1 MSSDESDDFDLPHNS
16 NSGSDFEEISGPK
29 PKGKAKTTAATV
41 KAKPTA
47 TKAAPKTT
55 KVATT
60 TTKAKPKAKAKQVL
74 VEKDQNSTDP
84 LENLSEADD
93 VLNDLP
99 VSNKPSGNTK
109 KKTASETYQKLSQL
123 EHVLKRPDTYIGS
136 VEAIKQYMWIYDKH
150 SKIMVHKEISFVPG
164 LYKIV
169 DEILVNAADNKQRDD
184 SMDTLKVTIDS
195 EANTISVMNNGKGIP
210 IEIHETE
217 KIYIPELIFGH
228 LLAGSNFDDEEKK
241 TTGGR
246 NGYGAKLANIYSTE
260 FIVEAADKQ
269 TAKKYKQVFKNNMS
283 VKEKPKITDNKK
295 GEEYTKITFKPDL
308 VKFNLPAENGLA
320 GDMEALISKRVY
332 DMAGTLRNVKV
343 WLNDERIKLTG
354 FKKYVE
360 MYTSGVNE
368 ASKGSKAAEAPGSP
382 GNGAIKTPIIYEE
395 CGKRWEIAF
404 TPSDGQFQQV
414 SFCNSI
420 ATTKGGTHVEHV
432 VKQLVDKI
440 IESVNKKK
448 AKLTVKPFQV
458 RNHLW
463 VFVNCLIE
471 NPAFDSQTKENMTLG
486 ISKFGSKCVIN
497 EEFMKKV
504 MKSGV
509 IDSIMDFAKFKEE
522 AALKKTDG
530 SKRSRI
536 TGIVK
541 LEDANN
547 AGTRKAADCT
557 LILTEGDSAKSLAVA
572 GLSVI
577 GRDNYGV
584 FPLRGKLLNVREASG
599 AQLLS
604 NAEIQHIK
612 QIMGLQQGKKY
623 SSRDSLRYGS
633 LMIMTDQDHDGSHI
647 KGLIINFLDYFFPS
661 LLEIPGFLVEFI
673 TPIVKVTKKKEEISF
688 FTMPEFEKWK
698 EENDGGRGWTSKYYK
713 GLGTSDAKDAKKY
726 FSRMSAHRIK
736 FAPTQADDRSL
747 IDMAFNKKKADDR
760 KEWLRGFEPGTHL
773 DQNVA
778 QITYTE
784 FINKELIL
792 FSMADNIRSIP
803 SMVDGFKPGQRK
815 VLFACFK
822 RKLKAEIKVAQLGG
836 YCSEHS
842 AYHHGEAS
850 LTQTIVGLAQNFVG
864 SNNINVLS
872 PNGQFGT
879 RASGGKDAASARYI
893 FTNVEKITRVIF
905 PASDDNVLNY
915 LTDDGTQIE
924 PEWYIPILPM
934 VLVNGSSGIGTG
946 WSSDIPNYNPIEIVN
961 NLRRRL
967 ANEPLEPMHPWFR
980 GFTGHI
986 INESIPGKYKVL
998 GEWNQPDDDTIEIT
1012 ELPIRVWNQSY
1023 KEQIETWIN
1032 STEKIPALVKDYRE
1046 YHTETTVHFI
1056 ISLTEK
1062 GKEAIKKEGI
1072 EKVFKLSANLSITNM
1087 VCFDPLGKIKKYST
1101 PEQILDDF
1109 FDVRLAY
1116 YQKRKEYL
1124 VNDLTLSYERLSNQA
1139 RFVLMIIEK
1148 KLIVSNRKKAE
1159 IVAELRK
1166 LEFRPFPVKP
1176 KPKTAGDPD
1185 QVDEEGNE
1193 EEDNDVKGSAGGAAG
1208 DFDYLLGMAISRLT
1222 AEQVAKLL
1230 LERDDKEKE
1239 LQILLEKSAQ
1249 DLWHTDLDSFEQEW
1263 RRIILT
1269 DTDSRRASIKKVKTI
1284 GFKPPPAAKG
1294 KGKKPAAKVELDS
1307 DGEEVYKPSVD
1318 KKPVKPKAGTQ
1329 SKLDFKPTSTTV
1341 GTSASATTTG
1351 TKIESSTTSDS
1362 KPAAAKKITKRDASQ
1377 LDDGAAKA
1385 PPKKKKAIASV
1396 KSDDDSEDDF
1406 EIKVKPKANTTT
1418 TSKATKSSASASQV
1432 SKDDDDDDDDE
1443 VKPVKK
1449 KPATT
1454 TTTKKVNPSK
1464 PIAGTSKATKS
1475 SKPVPKNTKK
1485 RAQILSDDDSS
1496 DSDIRKL
1503 AEEDSDSDDSNDG
1516 DGGGGK
1522 KSEDDE
1528 EDEDSIVVAKPIKKP
1543 PVPVKKRVVSAAK
1556 SSTSATTTTTKKP
1569 ASNAQVSTSKQD
1581 DEDESDV
1588 PARRPARATKTKPK
1602 SYKLKVESSD
1612 ENDDDEDDGSQFEED
1627 ED

>member
-41 KAKPTA
+41 K
-47 TKAAPKTT
+47 PKQRPL
-55 KVATT
+55 KLLL
-60 TTKAKPKAKAKQVL
+60 KQQKSRL
-74 VEKDQNSTDP
+74 LQRK
-84 LENLSEADD
+84 LSLRLR
-93 VLNDLP
+93 LNKSD
-99 VSNKPSGNTK
+99 GNTK

-395 CGKRWEIAF
+395 CG
-404 TPSDGQFQQV
+404 
-414 SFCNSI
+414 
-420 ATTKGGTHVEHV
+420 THVEHV

-463 VFVNCLIE
+463 VFVN
-471 NPAFDSQTKENMTLG
+471 F
-486 ISKFGSKCVIN
+486 
-497 EEFMKKV
+497 

-633 LMIMTDQDHDGSHI
+633 LMIMTDQDHD
-647 KGLIINFLDYFFPS
+647 
-661 LLEIPGFLVEFI
+661 EIPGFLVEFI

-1307 DGEEVYKPSVD
+1307 DGEEVYKPS
-1318 KKPVKPKAGTQ
+1318 
-1329 SKLDFKPTSTTV
+1329 
-1341 GTSASATTTG
+1341 
-1351 TKIESSTTSDS
+1351 
-1362 KPAAAKKITKRDASQ
+1362 
-1377 LDDGAAKA
+1377 
-1385 PPKKKKAIASV
+1385 ASV

-1406 EIKVKPKANTTT
+1406 EIKVKPKANTTA

-1612 ENDDDEDDGSQFEED
+1612 ENDDEEDDGSQFEED

>member
-1 MSSDESDDFDLPHNS
+1 MSSDESEDFRVADNDE
-16 NSGSDFEEISGPK
+16 SGSDFGEISIPK
-29 PKGKAKTTAATV
+29 SKAKTKTV
-41 KAKPTA
+41 AKAKPASKPA
-47 TKAAPKTT
+47 TKAAPK
-55 KVATT
+55 
-60 TTKAKPKAKAKQVL
+60 PKAATAKF
-74 VEKDQNSTDP
+74 KSKP
-84 LENLSEADD
+84 LADRDDNQMASDNESEDRD
-93 VLNDLP
+93 VVTELP
-99 VSNKPSGNTK
+99 ASKLPATNGAAAK

-136 VEAIKQYMWIYDKH
+136 VEAIRQFMWIYDKE
-150 SKIMVHKEISFVPG
+150 KKAMVNKEISFVPG

-184 SMDTLKVTIDS
+184 SMDTLKVTIDP
-195 EANTISVMNNGKGIP
+195 EKNTISVMNNGKGIP

-228 LLAGSNFDDEEKK
+228 LLAGSNFDDDEKK

-269 TAKKYKQVFKNNMS
+269 TAKKYKQTFRNNMS
-283 VKEKPKITDNKK
+283 VKEKPKITENKK
-295 GEEYTKITFKPDL
+295 GEEYTKIIFKPDL

-360 MYTSGVNE
+360 MYTNGVNE
-368 ASKGSKAAEAPGSP
+368 AQKGSTSKGADPPGSP
-382 GNGAIKTPIIYEE
+382 GNGTPKAPIIYEE

-432 VKQLVDKI
+432 VKQVVDKI
-440 IESVNKKK
+440 IESINKKK
-448 AKLTVKPFQV
+448 TKLTLKPFQV
-458 RNHLW
+458 RNHIW

-471 NPAFDSQTKENMTLG
+471 NPAFDSQTKEYMTLG
-486 ISKFGSKCVIN
+486 MSKFGSKCVIT
-497 EEFMKKV
+497 EEFLKKV

-509 IDSIMDFAKFKEE
+509 IDSVMDFAKFKED

-547 AGTRKAADCT
+547 AGTKKAADCT

-599 AQLLS
+599 SQLLA

-612 QIMGLQQGKKY
+612 QIMGLQQNKTY
-623 SSRDSLRYGS
+623 TSRDSLRYGS

-661 LLEIPGFLVEFI
+661 LLKIPEFLVEFI
-673 TPIVKVTKKKEEISF
+673 TPIVKVTRKKEELSF

-736 FAPTQADDRSL
+736 FAPTQENDRGL

-893 FTNVEKITRVIF
+893 FTNIEKITRVIF
-905 PASDDNVLNY
+905 PPADDNVLNY

-924 PEWYIPILPM
+924 PEWYIPVIPM

-946 WSSDIPNYNPIEIVN
+946 WSSDIPNYNPVDIVN

-967 ANEPLEPMHPWFR
+967 ADEPLEPMHPWFR
-980 GFTGHI
+980 GFTGQI
-986 INESIPGKYKVL
+986 IPEAPGKYKVL
-998 GEWNQPDDDTIEIT
+998 GEWDQPDDDTIEIT

-1023 KEQIETWIN
+1023 KEQIEAWIN
-1032 STEKIPALVKDYRE
+1032 STDKIPALVKDYRE

-1056 ISLTEK
+1056 ITLTEK
-1062 GKEAIKKEGI
+1062 GKEAIKKDGI
-1072 EKVFKLSANLSITNM
+1072 EKVFKLSGNLSITNM

-1109 FDVRLAY
+1109 YDVRLAY

-1124 VNDLTLSYERLSNQA
+1124 VNDLTLMYERLSNQA

-1148 KLIVSNRKKAE
+1148 KLIVSNRKKAD
-1159 IVAELRK
+1159 IVLDLRK

-1185 QVDEEGNE
+1185 QADEEGAE
-1193 EEDNDVKGSAGGAAG
+1193 EEEVADLSAAGTAG

-1230 LERDDKEKE
+1230 AERDDKEKE
-1239 LQILLEKSAQ
+1239 LHILLEKTAP
-1249 DLWHTDLDSFEQEW
+1249 DLWNADLDAFEQEW
-1263 RRIILT
+1263 RRLMMS
-1269 DTDSRRASIKKVKTI
+1269 DNDSRRASIKKVNKL
-1284 GFKPPPAAKG
+1284 GFKPVNPAKG
-1294 KGKKPAAKVELDS
+1294 KGKKPAAKAELDS
-1307 DGEEVYKPSVD
+1307 DGEEIYKPSIDKKPTIDKKPSVD
-1318 KKPVKPKAGTQ
+1318 KKPAKPKSATQ
-1329 SKLDFKPTSTTV
+1329 SKLDFKPVTATSTSTAAPKAESSEPSKPNKSS
-1341 GTSASATTTG
+1341 GSAATT
-1351 TKIESSTTSDS
+1351 S
-1362 KPAAAKKITKRDASQ
+1362 KSTKRDASE
-1377 LDDGAAKA
+1377 LDDDDKPTSKA
-1385 PPKKKKAIASV
+1385 PAKKKKAASV
-1396 KSDDDSEDDF
+1396 KSDDESEDDF
-1406 EIKVKPKANTTT
+1406 EIKVKPKA
-1418 TSKATKSSASASQV
+1418 SKSDKGE
-1432 SKDDDDDDDDE
+1432 SKT
-1443 VKPVKK
+1443 KK
-1449 KPATT
+1449 KLGSTSTAGKKISKREPS
-1454 TTTKKVNPSK
+1454 TKAGKAK
-1464 PIAGTSKATKS
+1464 PTKA
-1475 SKPVPKNTKK
+1475 KK
-1485 RAQILSDDDSS
+1485 GGKAVLSDDDSS

-1503 AEEDSDSDDSNDG
+1503 ALDDVDEDDDDDDDSEDEESVVVAKPA
-1516 DGGGGK
+1516 K
-1522 KSEDDE
+1522 KPAPAAKKRIVSGASTAKKPASTKSTQKD
-1528 EDEDSIVVAKPIKKP
+1528 EDEDSNSNSDFEAPI
-1543 PVPVKKRVVSAAK
+1543 
-1556 SSTSATTTTTKKP
+1556 
-1569 ASNAQVSTSKQD
+1569 
-1581 DEDESDV
+1581 
-1588 PARRPARATKTKPK
+1588 RRPARATKARPK
-1602 SYKLKVESSD
+1602 TYKLKDDSSD
-1612 ENDDDEDDGSQFEED
+1612 NDDDDDDDDDAGSQFEED
-1627 ED
+1627 DD

>member
-1 MSSDESDDFDLPHNS
+1 MSSDELTDLPK
-16 NSGSDFEEISGPK
+16 I
-29 PKGKAKTTAATV
+29 
-41 KAKPTA
+41 
-47 TKAAPKTT
+47 KAA
-55 KVATT
+55 
-60 TTKAKPKAKAKQVL
+60 AKPK
-74 VEKDQNSTDP
+74 T
-84 LENLSEADD
+84 
-93 VLNDLP
+93 
-99 VSNKPSGNTK
+99 
-109 KKTASETYQKLSQL
+109 KTASETYQKLSQL

-136 VEAIKQYMWIYDKH
+136 VEPIRQFMWIFDKE
-150 SKIMVHKEISFVPG
+150 KKMMVNKEISFVPG

-184 SMDTLKVTIDS
+184 SMDTLKVTIDC
-195 EANTISVMNNGKGIP
+195 EKNIISVMNNGKGIP

-228 LLAGSNFDDEEKK
+228 LLAGSNFDDDEKK

-260 FIVEAADKQ
+260 FVVEAADKQ

-283 VKEKPKITDNKK
+283 VKEKPKITENKK
-295 GEEYTKITFKPDL
+295 GEEYTKISFKPDL

-343 WLNDERIKLTG
+343 WLNDERIKLPG

-368 ASKGSKAAEAPGSP
+368 AAKSSTKGEAPGSP
-382 GNGAIKTPIIYEE
+382 GNAANKTPIIYEE

-432 VKQLVDKI
+432 VKQLVEKI

-448 AKLTVKPFQV
+448 AKLTLKPYQV
-458 RNHLW
+458 RNHIW

-471 NPAFDSQTKENMTLG
+471 NPAFDSQTKENMTLSM
-486 ISKFGSKCVIN
+486 SKFGSKCVMTD
-497 EEFMKKV
+497 EFMKKV

-509 IDSIMDFAKFKEE
+509 IDSVMDFAKFKEE

-547 AGTRKAADCT
+547 AGTKKAADCT

-623 SSRDSLRYGS
+623 ASRDSLRYGS

-726 FSRMSAHRIK
+726 FSRMSSHRIK
-736 FAPTQADDRSL
+736 FAPTQENDRSL

-773 DQNVA
+773 DQNVS
-778 QITYTE
+778 QITYSE

-803 SMVDGFKPGQRK
+803 SM
-815 VLFACFK
+815 

-905 PASDDNVLNY
+905 PPSDDNILTY

-924 PEWYIPILPM
+924 PEWYIPVLPM

-946 WSSDIPNYNPIEIVN
+946 WSSDIPNYNPVDIVN

-967 ANEPLEPMHPWFR
+967 ADEPMEPMHPWFR
-980 GFTGHI
+980 GFTGQI
-986 INESIPGKYKVL
+986 LPEAPGKYKVL
-998 GEWNQPDDDTIEIT
+998 GEWDQPDEDTLEIT

-1023 KEQIETWIN
+1023 KEQIEAWIN

-1062 GKEAIKKEGI
+1062 GKEAIKKEGA
-1072 EKVFKLSANLSITNM
+1072 EKVFKLSGSLSINNM
-1087 VCFDPLGKIKKYST
+1087 VCFDPLGKIKKYAT

-1109 FDVRLAY
+1109 FDVRLAC

-1124 VNDLTLSYERLSNQA
+1124 VNDLTLTYERLSNQA

-1148 KLIVSNRKKAE
+1148 KLIVNNRKKAD

-1166 LEFRPFPVKP
+1166 LEFRPFPMKP
-1176 KPKTAGDPD
+1176 KVKTAGDPD
-1185 QVDEEGNE
+1185 QADEEGAE
-1193 EEDNDVKGSAGGAAG
+1193 EEVADVGAAGTAG

-1230 LERDDKEKE
+1230 AERDDKEKE
-1239 LQILLEKSAQ
+1239 LQILLEKTAK
-1249 DLWHTDLDSFEQEW
+1249 DLWHADLDTFEQEW
-1263 RRIILT
+1263 RRIMT
-1269 DTDSRRASIKKVKTI
+1269 SDVDSRRASVKKVKPL
-1284 GFKPPPAAKG
+1284 GFKPSAAAKG
-1294 KGKKPAAKVELDS
+1294 KGKKPAAKAELDS
-1307 DGEEVYKPSVD
+1307 DGEEIYKPSID
-1318 KKPVKPKAGTQ
+1318 KKPAKPKAGTQ
-1329 SKLDFKPTSTTV
+1329 SKLNFKPAV
-1341 GTSASATTTG
+1341 GTSASAAEP
-1351 TKIESSTTSDS
+1351 KPESTEDS
-1362 KPAAAKKITKRDASQ
+1362 KASKPSGSGKTTAASKKVKRDASE
-1377 LDDGAAKA
+1377 LSDDEKQAPKA
-1385 PPKKKKAIASV
+1385 PAKKKKAVWGFFSGLIHTAPI

-1406 EIKVKPKANTTT
+1406 EIKVK
-1418 TSKATKSSASASQV
+1418 SKVT
-1432 SKDDDDDDDDE
+1432 
-1443 VKPVKK
+1443 KPVKSAANASQGSKEDEEEDKPK
-1449 KPATT
+1449 KQPASKT
-1454 TTTKKVNPSK
+1454 TTTKKLNPSK
-1464 PIAGTSKATKS
+1464 PASSAKATKA
-1475 SKPVPKNTKK
+1475 KPTNPKK
-1485 RAQILSDDDSS
+1485 RGKKISDDDGSS

-1503 AEEDSDSDDSNDG
+1503 ALNDDDDEDDDDDDDDDS
-1516 DGGGGK
+1516 
-1522 KSEDDE
+1522 
-1528 EDEDSIVVAKPIKKP
+1528 VVIAKPKKKAAP
-1543 PVPVKKRVVSAAK
+1543 AAKKRVVSGASTAASKK
-1556 SSTSATTTTTKKP
+1556 SSS
-1569 ASNAQVSTSKQD
+1569 SKAARKDD
-1581 DEDESDV
+1581 DEDVDMEEQNEDEEDDSMVIAKPKKKAAPASKKGAGSGASTAAPKKPSGSKAARKDDDEDV
-1588 PARRPARATKTKPK
+1588 DMEEQSEGEEDDSMVIAKPTKKAAPAAKKRVVSGASTAASKKPSSSKPAPKDDDGDDDDDEVDAPIRRPARATKARPK
-1602 SYKLKVESSD
+1602 SYKLKDLSS
-1612 ENDDDEDDGSQFEED
+1612 EDDDGDDDGSQFEEGD
-1627 ED
+1627 D

>member
-1 MSSDESDDFDLPHNS
+1 MSSDESDDFHAADN
-16 NSGSDFEEISGPK
+16 NDSGSDFGEISLPK
-29 PKGKAKTTAATV
+29 S
-41 KAKPTA
+41 
-47 TKAAPKTT
+47 
-55 KVATT
+55 
-60 TTKAKPKAKAKQVL
+60 KAKPKATVKPKPASKTATKSAPKSKAAPAKS
-74 VEKDQNSTDP
+74 KSKP
-84 LENLSEADD
+84 LADRDENQTVSDNNSEAGD
-93 VLNDLP
+93 VVTELP
-99 VSNKPSGNTK
+99 TSKPPTTTNGTAAAR

-136 VEAIKQYMWIYDKH
+136 VEAIRQFMWIFDKEK
-150 SKIMVHKEISFVPG
+150 KIMVNKEISFVPG

-184 SMDTLKVTIDS
+184 SMDTLKVTVDS
-195 EANTISVMNNGKGIP
+195 ENNTISVMNNGKGIP

-228 LLAGSNFDDEEKK
+228 LLAGSNFDDDEKK

-269 TAKKYKQVFKNNMS
+269 TAKKYKQTFRNNMS
-283 VKEKPKITDNKK
+283 VKEKPKITENKK

-343 WLNDERIKLTG
+343 WLNDERLKLSG

-360 MYTSGVNE
+360 MYTSGINE
-368 ASKGSKAAEAPGSP
+368 AQKGSKNVEAPGSP
-382 GNGAIKTPIIYEE
+382 GSGPPKAPIIYEE

-432 VKQLVDKI
+432 VKQVVDKI

-448 AKLTVKPFQV
+448 AKLTLKPYQV
-458 RNHLW
+458 RNHIW

-486 ISKFGSKCVIN
+486 TSKFGSKCVIT

-509 IDSIMDFAKFKEE
+509 IDSVMDFAKFKEE

-547 AGTRKAADCT
+547 AGTKKAADCT

-612 QIMGLQQGKKY
+612 QIMGLQQGKTY
-623 SSRDSLRYGS
+623 TSRDSLRYGS

-661 LLEIPGFLVEFI
+661 LLKIPGFLVEFI

-736 FAPTQADDRSL
+736 FAPTQENDRGL

-773 DQNVA
+773 DQNVS

-905 PASDDNVLNY
+905 PPADDNILNY

-946 WSSDIPNYNPIEIVN
+946 WSSDIPNYNPIDIVN

-967 ANEPLEPMHPWFR
+967 ADQPLEPMHPWFR
-980 GFTGHI
+980 GFTGQI
-986 INESIPGKYKVL
+986 IPEAPGKYKVL
-998 GEWNQPDDDTIEIT
+998 GEWDQPDEDTIEIT

-1023 KEQIETWIN
+1023 KEQIEAWIN
-1032 STEKIPALVKDYRE
+1032 STDKIPALVKDYRE

-1072 EKVFKLSANLSITNM
+1072 EKVFKLAGNLSITNM

-1124 VNDLTLSYERLSNQA
+1124 VNDLTLMYERLSNQA

-1148 KLIVSNRKKAE
+1148 KLVVSNRKKAD

-1185 QVDEEGNE
+1185 QADEEGAE
-1193 EEDNDVKGSAGGAAG
+1193 EEEVADLSAAGTAG

-1230 LERDDKEKE
+1230 AERDDKEKE
-1239 LQILLEKSAQ
+1239 LHILLEKTAQ
-1249 DLWHTDLDSFEQEW
+1249 DLWNVDLDAFEQEW
-1263 RRIILT
+1263 RRLMT
-1269 DTDSRRASIKKVKTI
+1269 SDNDSRRASIKKVKTL
-1284 GFKPPPAAKG
+1284 GFKPVNPKG
-1294 KGKKPAAKVELDS
+1294 KGKKAAVKAELDS
-1307 DGEEVYKPSVD
+1307 DGEEVYKPSID
-1318 KKPVKPKAGTQ
+1318 KKPAKPKAGTQ
-1329 SKLDFKPTSTTV
+1329 SKLDFKPVAATSTSTAAPKSESNE
-1341 GTSASATTTG
+1341 TSTANKPSGSLTATSKSA
-1351 TKIESSTTSDS
+1351 
-1362 KPAAAKKITKRDASQ
+1362 KRDASE
-1377 LDDGAAKA
+1377 LGDDDKPTGKA
-1385 PPKKKKAIASV
+1385 PAKKKKAASV
-1396 KSDDDSEDDF
+1396 RSDDDSEDDF
-1406 EIKVKPKANTTT
+1406 EIKVKSKGSKEETGESKAKKKAGSTSTTT
-1418 TSKATKSSASASQV
+1418 KKLSKPGPSTKAAKAKPANPKKRAKAVQSDEDSSDSEIRKLAL
-1432 SKDDDDDDDDE
+1432 DDDDDDDE
-1443 VKPVKK
+1443 QQEEEEDSVVVAKPAK
-1449 KPATT
+1449 KPAAAASKKRVVSGGSTT
-1454 TTTKKVNPSK
+1454 
-1464 PIAGTSKATKS
+1464 S
-1475 SKPVPKNTKK
+1475 SKKPASGK
-1485 RAQILSDDDSS
+1485 
-1496 DSDIRKL
+1496 
-1503 AEEDSDSDDSNDG
+1503 SNQKHD
-1516 DGGGGK
+1516 
-1522 KSEDDE
+1522 DDE
-1528 EDEDSIVVAKPIKKP
+1528 EDEFDAPI
-1543 PVPVKKRVVSAAK
+1543 
-1556 SSTSATTTTTKKP
+1556 
-1569 ASNAQVSTSKQD
+1569 
-1581 DEDESDV
+1581 
-1588 PARRPARATKTKPK
+1588 RRPARATKAKPK
-1602 SYKLKVESSD
+1602 SYKVMDNSSD
-1612 ENDDDEDDGSQFEED
+1612 NDDTGSQFEED
-1627 ED
+1627 DD

>member
-1 MSSDESDDFDLPHNS
+1 MSSDESEDFNLANDD
-16 NSGSDFEEISGPK
+16 NSGSDFGEISVPK
-29 PKGKAKTTAATV
+29 S
-41 KAKPTA
+41 KAKPKAAAKPKPTSKT
-47 TKAAPKTT
+47 TKAAPKPKATAAKSKSKPLT
-55 KVATT
+55 DRDENQADSDNNSEAEDVLTELPASKPPTT
-60 TTKAKPKAKAKQVL
+60 TNGPAG
-74 VEKDQNSTDP
+74 S
-84 LENLSEADD
+84 
-93 VLNDLP
+93 
-99 VSNKPSGNTK
+99 K

-136 VEAIKQYMWIYDKH
+136 VEAIRQFMWIFDKE
-150 SKIMVHKEISFVPG
+150 KKTMVNKEISFVPG

-195 EANTISVMNNGKGIP
+195 EKNIISVMNNGKGIP

-217 KIYIPELIFGH
+217 QIYIPELIFGH

-269 TAKKYKQVFKNNMS
+269 TAKKYKQIFKNNMS
-283 VKEKPKITDNKK
+283 VKEKPKITENKK
-295 GEEYTKITFKPDL
+295 GEEYTKISFKPDL

-368 ASKGSKAAEAPGSP
+368 AIKGSAAKALEAPGSP
-382 GNGAIKTPIIYEE
+382 GNGATKTPIIYEE

-404 TPSDGQFQQV
+404 APSDGQFQQV

-420 ATTKGGTHVEHV
+420 ATTKGGTHVEHI
-432 VKQLVDKI
+432 VKQLVEKI

-448 AKLTVKPFQV
+448 AKLTLKPYQV

-471 NPAFDSQTKENMTLG
+471 NPTFDSQTKENMTLG
-486 ISKFGSKCVIN
+486 MSKFGSKCVMT

-509 IDSIMDFAKFKEE
+509 IDSVMDFAKFKEE

-599 AQLLS
+599 AQLLN

-623 SSRDSLRYGS
+623 ASRDSLRYGS

-673 TPIVKVTKKKEEISF
+673 TPIVKVTRKKEELSF

-698 EENDGGRGWTSKYYK
+698 EENDDGRGWTSKYYK

-726 FSRMSAHRIK
+726 FSRMSSHRIK
-736 FAPTQADDRSL
+736 FAPTQENDRHL

-773 DQNVA
+773 DQNVS

-905 PASDDNVLNY
+905 PPADDNVLNY

-946 WSSDIPNYNPIEIVN
+946 WSSDIPNYNPVDIVN

-967 ANEPLEPMHPWFR
+967 ANEPMEPMHPWFR
-980 GFTGHI
+980 GFTGQI
-986 INESIPGKYKVL
+986 TSEAPGKYKVL
-998 GEWNQPDDDTIEIT
+998 GEWDQPDEDTIEIT
-1012 ELPIRVWNQSY
+1012 ELPVRVWNQSY
-1023 KEQIETWIN
+1023 KEQIEAWIN
-1032 STEKIPALVKDYRE
+1032 STDKIPALVKDYRE

-1056 ISLTEK
+1056 ISLTER
-1062 GKEAIKKEGI
+1062 GKDAIKKEGI

-1087 VCFDPLGKIKKYST
+1087 VCFDPSGKIKKYST

-1109 FDVRLAY
+1109 YDVRLAY

-1124 VNDLTLSYERLSNQA
+1124 VNDLTLMYERLSNQA

-1148 KLIVSNRKKAE
+1148 KLVVSNRKKAE

-1166 LEFRPFPVKP
+1166 LEFRPFPVKA

-1185 QVDEEGNE
+1185 QADEEGVE
-1193 EEDNDVKGSAGGAAG
+1193 EEEVADLKAAGTAG

-1230 LERDDKEKE
+1230 AERDDKEKE
-1239 LQILLEKSAQ
+1239 LQILLEKTAE
-1249 DLWHTDLDSFEQEW
+1249 DLWHADLDLFEQEW
-1263 RRIILT
+1263 RRLMT
-1269 DTDSRRASIKKVKTI
+1269 SDNDSRRASIKKVKPL
-1284 GFKPPPAAKG
+1284 GFKPSNAAKG
-1294 KGKKPAAKVELDS
+1294 KGKKPAAKVELNS
-1307 DGEEVYKPSVD
+1307 DGEEDFKPNID
-1318 KKPVKPKAGTQ
+1318 KKPAKPKAGTQ
-1329 SKLDFKPTSTTV
+1329 SKLDFKPV
-1341 GTSASATTTG
+1341 TG
-1351 TKIESSTTSDS
+1351 
-1362 KPAAAKKITKRDASQ
+1362 AAAKPESTEESKPGKPSGSLQASTTTKKTKRDASE
-1377 LDDGAAKA
+1377 LDDDQKQTSKA
-1385 PPKKKKAIASV
+1385 PAKKKKAASV
-1396 KSDDDSEDDF
+1396 KSDDYSEDDF
-1406 EIKVKPKANTTT
+1406 EISVKSKPTTKSVKSSGSTSQVSKEDEAESKAKKKPAPKTTAT
-1418 TSKATKSSASASQV
+1418 ATKKLTKPASSSSKATKAKPASNPRKRAKMIS
-1432 SKDDDDDDDDE
+1432 DDDDDD
-1443 VKPVKK
+1443 
-1449 KPATT
+1449 
-1454 TTTKKVNPSK
+1454 S
-1464 PIAGTSKATKS
+1464 G
-1475 SKPVPKNTKK
+1475 
-1485 RAQILSDDDSS
+1485 

-1503 AEEDSDSDDSNDG
+1503 ALANDDDDDSQEEAEE
-1516 DGGGGK
+1516 
-1522 KSEDDE
+1522 EDDE
-1528 EDEDSIVVAKPIKKP
+1528 DDDDDSVVVAKPSKKT
-1543 PVPVKKRVVSAAK
+1543 VPAPKKRVVSG
-1556 SSTSATTTTTKKP
+1556 SSTVASKKP
-1569 ASNAQVSTSKQD
+1569 SSSITK
-1581 DEDESDV
+1581 
-1588 PARRPARATKTKPK
+1588 PAPKKKKEEEEEEEEEVAPIRRPARATKTRPK
-1602 SYKLKVESSD
+1602 SYKLKAISSD
-1612 ENDDDEDDGSQFEED
+1612 EDDDNDSGSQFNEDDDE
-1627 ED
+1627 

>member
-1 MSSDESDDFDLPHNS
+1 MSSSDQSDDFEIPIHDD
-16 NSGSDFEEISGPK
+16 SGSDFDSAIKSKPK
-29 PKGKAKTTAATV
+29 PKTAS
-41 KAKPTA
+41 
-47 TKAAPKTT
+47 
-55 KVATT
+55 
-60 TTKAKPKAKAKQVL
+60 KPKPASKTSKAPTKL
-74 VEKDQNSTDP
+74 KTASTKPKHKPLLDRNDRNSDP
-84 LENLSEADD
+84 ELDSEADD
-93 VLNDLP
+93 VMTELP
-99 VSNKPSGNTK
+99 KSKPTTSSISVPGSK
-109 KKTASETYQKLSQL
+109 QKTASQMYQKLSQL

-136 VEAIKQYMWIYDKH
+136 VEAIRQYMWIFDKD
-150 SKIMVHKEISFVPG
+150 KKMMVNKEISFVPG

-169 DEILVNAADNKQRDD
+169 DEILVNAADNKQRDA
-184 SMDTLKVTIDS
+184 SMDTLKVVIDP
-195 EANTISVMNNGKGIP
+195 EKNIISVMNNGRGIP
-210 IEIHETE
+210 IQVHETE

-228 LLAGSNFDDEEKK
+228 LLAGSNFDDDEKK

-260 FIVEAADKQ
+260 FIVETADKE
-269 TAKKYKQVFKNNMS
+269 TAKKYKQTFKNNMS
-283 VKEKPKITDNKK
+283 IKEKPKITENKK
-295 GEEYTKITFKPDL
+295 GEEFTKITFRPDL
-308 VKFNLPAENGLA
+308 VKFNLPSENGLA
-320 GDMEALISKRVY
+320 GDMEALLSKRVY
-332 DMAGTLRNVKV
+332 DMAGTLKNVKV
-343 WLNDERIKLTG
+343 WLNDERIKITG

-360 MYTSGVNE
+360 MYTNGLNE
-368 ASKGSKAAEAPGSP
+368 APKGSSAKALEVPGSP
-382 GNGAIKTPIIYEE
+382 GNNKAPIIYEE
-395 CGKRWEIAF
+395 CGIRWEIAF

-432 VKQLVDKI
+432 VKQLVEKI
-440 IESVNKKK
+440 IEAVNKKK
-448 AKLTVKPFQV
+448 AKLTLKPFQV
-458 RNHLW
+458 RNHIW

-471 NPAFDSQTKENMTLG
+471 NPAFDSQTKENMTLSA
-486 ISKFGSKCVIN
+486 SKFGSKCIIP
-497 EEFMKKV
+497 EDFMKKV

-509 IDSIMDFAKFKEE
+509 IDSVMDFAKFKEE

-547 AGTRKAADCT
+547 AGTKKAADCT

-623 SSRDSLRYGS
+623 TSRDSLRYGS

-673 TPIVKVTKKKEEISF
+673 TPIVKVTRKKEEISF
-688 FTMPEFEKWK
+688 FTMPEFERWK

-726 FSRMSAHRIK
+726 FSRMSLHRIK
-736 FAPTQADDRSL
+736 FAPTQANDREL

-773 DQNVA
+773 AQNVS
-778 QITYTE
+778 QITYSE

-815 VLFACFK
+815 VLFSCFK

-850 LTQTIVGLAQNFVG
+850 LTQTIVGLAQDFVG
-864 SNNINVLS
+864 SNNINILS

-893 FTNVEKITRVIF
+893 FTNLEKITRVIF
-905 PASDDNVLNY
+905 PPADDHVLNY
-915 LTDDGTQIE
+915 LTDDGAHIE

-946 WSSDIPNYNPIEIVN
+946 WSSDIPNYNPVDIVN

-967 ANEPLEPMHPWFR
+967 RNEPLEPMHPWFR
-980 GFTGHI
+980 GFTGQI
-986 INESIPGKYKVL
+986 ICETPNKYKVL

-1012 ELPIRVWNQSY
+1012 ELPIRVWNQAY
-1023 KEQIETWIN
+1023 KEQLETWIV

-1062 GKEAIKKEGI
+1062 GKEAIRKEGI
-1072 EKVFKLSANLSITNM
+1072 EKVFKLSSNLSTTNM
-1087 VCFDPLGKIKKYST
+1087 VCFDPQCKIKKYST

-1109 FDVRLAY
+1109 FDIRLAY
-1116 YQKRKEYL
+1116 YHKRKEYL
-1124 VNDLTLSYERLSNQA
+1124 VNDLTLAYEKLSNQA
-1139 RFVLMIIEK
+1139 RFILMIVEK
-1148 KLIVSNRKKAE
+1148 KLVVSNRKKAD
-1159 IVAELRK
+1159 IVTELRK

-1185 QVDEEGNE
+1185 QAGEGAE
-1193 EEDNDVKGSAGGAAG
+1193 EEEEVADPDAAGTAG

-1222 AEQVAKLL
+1222 TEQVAKLL
-1230 LERDDKEKE
+1230 AERDDKEKE
-1239 LQILLEKSAQ
+1239 LQMLLEKSAQ
-1249 DLWHTDLDSFEQEW
+1249 DLWHVDLDAFEQEW
-1263 RRIILT
+1263 RRLILS
-1269 DTDSRRASIKKVKTI
+1269 DGESRRASVKKVKNL
-1284 GFKPPPAAKG
+1284 GFKTSNAAKG
-1294 KGKKPAAKVELDS
+1294 KGKKPAANMELDS
-1307 DGEEVYKPSVD
+1307 DGEEIYKPSVD
-1318 KKPVKPKAGTQ
+1318 RKPVKPKTGSQT
-1329 SKLDFKPTSTTV
+1329 KLDFKPST
-1341 GTSASATTTG
+1341 
-1351 TKIESSTTSDS
+1351 SSTTTAPQTDSKEDS
-1362 KPAAAKKITKRDASQ
+1362 KPSANQASSTAAGPSKKTKREA
-1377 LDDGAAKA
+1377 LG
-1385 PPKKKKAIASV
+1385 
-1396 KSDDDSEDDF
+1396 SDDDVKPATKAPIKKKTKPSISSDEDASSDDF
-1406 EIKVKPKANTTT
+1406 EIKVKSKPSKLLKATSTSTKDKADEDDDKPALTEKLPTTT
-1418 TSKATKSSASASQV
+1418 KKKTNTSKPASSSTTKTATKTKATKAIKKRTQKGSEEDSEVDSDVQKLAADKLEDDDEDDDSVIVKKARPKKPISAGNSKRVVSGSSSIASKPTNAKKSSKKPESKKFDSDSNPGEDDAPIQRPTRVQARAKSYKIKIDSSQEE
-1432 SKDDDDDDDDE
+1432 DDDDDDDDD
-1443 VKPVKK
+1443 
-1449 KPATT
+1449 
-1454 TTTKKVNPSK
+1454 
-1464 PIAGTSKATKS
+1464 
-1475 SKPVPKNTKK
+1475 
-1485 RAQILSDDDSS
+1485 Q
-1496 DSDIRKL
+1496 
-1503 AEEDSDSDDSNDG
+1503 
-1516 DGGGGK
+1516 
-1522 KSEDDE
+1522 
-1528 EDEDSIVVAKPIKKP
+1528 
-1543 PVPVKKRVVSAAK
+1543 
-1556 SSTSATTTTTKKP
+1556 
-1569 ASNAQVSTSKQD
+1569 
-1581 DEDESDV
+1581 
-1588 PARRPARATKTKPK
+1588 
-1602 SYKLKVESSD
+1602 
-1612 ENDDDEDDGSQFEED
+1612 DDGSDFQD
-1627 ED
+1627 SD